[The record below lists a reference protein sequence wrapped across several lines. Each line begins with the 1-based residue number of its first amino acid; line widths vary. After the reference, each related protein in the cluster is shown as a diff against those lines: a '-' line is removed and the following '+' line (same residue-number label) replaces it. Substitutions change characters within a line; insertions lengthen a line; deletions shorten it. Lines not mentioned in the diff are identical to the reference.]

1 MSQPGCP
8 SKFDTAGE
16 FVGATLVV
24 VPAWQPRGLPLRR
37 RQFASGIKAFQDRR
51 LKSLQQQSRPSALK
65 RS

>member
-1 MSQPGCP
+1 MAGCA

-37 RQFASGIKAFQDRR
+37 RQFASGKVLQDRHWNRCNNSQAALRR
-51 LKSLQQQSRPSALK
+51 L
-65 RS
+65 